1 MSDVK
6 VKQSDTENLVR
17 DKISELISFREEDQD
32 IKEFWGKQFDLGLAW
47 VQFPE
52 GAGGLGV
59 NPKYQLLVIEE
70 LRKEFLLDIEEV
82 EIVKENITFKIP
94 GKLN

>member
-6 VKQSDTENLVR
+6 VKQSDTEKLVR
-17 DKISELISFREEDQD
+17 DKISELLSFREEDQD
-32 IKEFWGKQFDLGLAW
+32 LKEFWGKQFDLGLAW

-59 NPKYQLLVIEE
+59 NPK
-70 LRKEFLLDIEEV
+70 
-82 EIVKENITFKIP
+82 
-94 GKLN
+94 